1 MPSFADDLFLGTAKT
16 YMGTDQQPVTTQF
29 TGSMTS
35 TTLTVT
41 AMLSDEPIVVGM
53 YVDGTS
59 VTDGTYIT
67 AFGTGTGGVGTYTIN
82 QSVSASSTTM
92 TANGNA
98 YLQNPSPMDV
108 GVGPLGR
115 IYVWDCVPQTKGNA
129 VLSAAASYA
138 AAGNATLVAGAGVRA
153 VLLNSGSTVYQLD
166 VPRAV
171 SITIGAGTITDT
183 AVTVSGFDYYGQA
196 MSEVIQTGTTQST
209 TVNGKKAF
217 YQIRQVAVGGDCGA
231 TVSVGTT
238 DILGFPVRVIDAG
251 YVASVG
257 WNNTLA
263 RNAGTFVAAVTSTAT
278 TTSGDVRGTYV
289 PSTVPDGIKRLVVG
303 ILLPAIAVGPNATRT
318 GALGVTQA

>member
-1 MPSFADDLFLGTAKT
+1 MPSFADDLFLGSAKT
-16 YMGTDQQPVTTQF
+16 YMGTGNQPVTTQF
-29 TGSMTS
+29 TGSMS
-35 TTLTVT
+35 GTTLTVT
-41 AMLSDEPIVVGM
+41 AMLSDQSIEVGM

-67 AFGTGTGGVGTYTIN
+67 AFGTGAGGVGTYTIN

-92 TANGNA
+92 TANGNGLLGDPA
-98 YLQNPSPMDV
+98 PMDV

-115 IYVWDCVPQTKGNA
+115 IYVWDCVPQAKGNA

-138 AAGNATLVAGAGVRA
+138 VAGNATLAAGAGVRA
-153 VLLNSGSTVYQLD
+153 IVTTAGTTVYQLD

-171 SITIGAGTITDT
+171 SITIGAGTIADT

-217 YQIRQVAVGGDCGA
+217 YRVSQVAVAGDCGA
-231 TVSVGTT
+231 TIAVGTT
-238 DILGFPVRVIDAG
+238 DILGIPVRVIDAG

-263 RNAGTFVAAVTSTAT
+263 RNAGTFVAAVTSAAT

-289 PSTVPDGIKRLVVG
+289 PSTVPDGIKRLVMG